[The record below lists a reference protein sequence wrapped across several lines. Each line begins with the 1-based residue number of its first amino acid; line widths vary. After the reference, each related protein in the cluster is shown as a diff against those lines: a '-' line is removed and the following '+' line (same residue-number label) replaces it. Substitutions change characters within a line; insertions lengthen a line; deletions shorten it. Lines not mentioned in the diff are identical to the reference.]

1 MQSILL
7 NFDKEITETIKY
19 GMPCF
24 CYKGKA
30 FCYLWKDKKTNSPY
44 FLLVDGNKMKH
55 PQLESGDRKRMKVF
69 NVNPNEDLPLEIIHE
84 ILSESLSFYS
94 NLN

>member
-7 NFDKEITETIKY
+7 DFNEEISETIKY

-30 FCYLWKDKKTNSPY
+30 FCYLWIDKKTNFPY
-44 FLLVDGNKMKH
+44 FLLVEGNKMKH
-55 PQLESGDRKRMKVF
+55 PQLESRDRKRMKVF
-69 NVNPNEDLPLEIIHE
+69 NVNPNEDLPLETIWE
-84 ILSESLSFYS
+84 ILKEALIYT
-94 NLN
+94 